1 MTISVKTESNLPNG
15 LVRRRYEVTLTD
27 ELGNEHTEVVGMFN
41 HEPSNDGSEV
51 ELQLLQS
58 KKLQEAEEYKT
69 QIERGNNPFSGSTS
83 LWNTRPELLKYVL
96 DMALTLPATEAIV
109 YNGLPYLE
117 RVSDEELQVLY
128 NKSPAWVAL
137 VREKT
142 AELLAAKHI
151 MDSYE
156 AVL

>member
-1 MTISVKTESNLPNG
+1 MITVKTESNLTGG

-27 ELGNEHTEVVGMFN
+27 ATGNEHTEVIGMFN
-41 HEPSNDGSEV
+41 HDPSNDGAEV
-51 ELQLLQS
+51 EAQLLQA
-58 KKLQEAEEYKT
+58 KKT
-69 QIERGNNPFSGSTS
+69 QEIEQYKAEIELGNNPFSGTNL
-83 LWNTRPELLKYVL
+83 LWNSRPEMLKAIL
-96 DMALTLPATEAIV
+96 DEALSLPATKPIV

-117 RVSDEELQVLY
+117 RVSDEELQALY
-128 NKSPAWVAL
+128 NQSAAWVTW

-151 MDSYE
+151 IDSYE